1 MAALNWKAS
10 ERCTTTPVPS
20 SDRSLAN
27 VKFRLTMNEAPTPD
41 EVRHLDDSALASQIT
56 PELLIDVDAPTLTS
70 DTGLTKD
77 EIVISAIVRDRE
89 IGVFKK
95 IGQWPL
101 DDLPGDLLTLNDLE
115 DSHLTR
121 LDVVIVATPKGS
133 LDETDRFTPG
143 TLLASKAFK
152 IRAPS
157 QKVDFPFKL
166 VEPEEMAKEG
176 YDRETVCCVRWKG
189 EDISRSPSELIEVW
203 LNKDLEDRY
212 RVLNTSRGGPAIDHI
227 ARSIGAQVLG
237 DVLDHVLG
245 SDEESDDPDSLV
257 NVVEDMIQRELGMSL
272 DRARQIY
279 QKGPDGRSR
288 LMPWCWRLTR
298 ADRAFAGLTV

>member
-1 MAALNWKAS
+1 MAELNWKAS

-27 VKFRLTMNEAPTPD
+27 VKFRLTMNEAPTAD
-41 EVRHLDDSALASQIT
+41 EIRHLDESALASHFT
-56 PELLIDVDAPTLTS
+56 PELLVDVDAGMLTS

-77 EIVISAIVRDRE
+77 DIVISVIIRDRE
-89 IGVFKK
+89 IGLFKK

-101 DDLPGDLLTLNDLE
+101 DYVPGDLLTLNDIE
-115 DSHLTR
+115 GYHLTR
-121 LDVVIVATPKGS
+121 LDVVVVATPKNG
-133 LDETDRFTPG
+133 LDYAPG

-152 IRAPS
+152 IRAPR
-157 QKVDFPFKL
+157 QRADFPFRL
-166 VEPEEMAKEG
+166 VDPEEMAKVG
-176 YDRETVCCVRWKG
+176 YDRGTVCCVRWKG

-212 RVLNTSRGGPAIDHI
+212 RVLDTSRGGPAIDHI

-237 DVLDHVLG
+237 NVLDHVLE

-257 NVVEDMIQRELGMSL
+257 SVIDDMIQRELGMSL

-279 QKGPDGRSR
+279 RTGPDGRSR
-288 LMPWCWRLTR
+288 LMPWCWKLTR